1 MNMYRNENPSP
12 PGSDVRTQ
20 KSCAPCYV
28 CPAHLHAD
36 RRTEPYSNT
45 VSVHKRALLS
55 SIDLTVV
62 LKTGTVTGRIQY
74 TLSSFRVKPIYVNQ
88 HTVNQ
93 HTDMAAC
100 LCAWRLPPDLWLPA
114 LPKKTPQGL
123 PVTHRQPRRV
133 LVFFRRKLTAPARC
147 LCCTPQSCGRRRNSL
162 PSRC

>member
-20 KSCAPCYV
+20 KGCAPCYV

-62 LKTGTVTGRIQY
+62 LKTGTVTERIQY
-74 TLSSFRVKPIYVNQ
+74 TLSSFRVKPIYI
-88 HTVNQ
+88 NQ

-100 LCAWRLPPDLWLPA
+100 LCAWRLPPRSLVAGSAQKDPSGSA
-114 LPKKTPQGL
+114 RDSQTAPKGPDIF
-123 PVTHRQPRRV
+123 RQ
-133 LVFFRRKLTAPARC
+133 KLTAPARC
-147 LCCTPQSCGRRRNSL
+147 LCCTPQLCGRRRNSL

>member
-12 PGSDVRTQ
+12 PGSDVSIQ
-20 KSCAPCYV
+20 KGCAPCYV

-74 TLSSFRVKPIYVNQ
+74 TLSSFRVKPIY
-88 HTVNQ
+88 VNQ

>member
-1 MNMYRNENPSP
+1 MKIRPLR
-12 PGSDVRTQ
+12 GH
-20 KSCAPCYV
+20 CAPCYV

-114 LPKKTPQGL
+114 LPL
-123 PVTHRQPRRV
+123 CMAAAPRS
-133 LVFFRRKLTAPARC
+133 LVAGSAQKDPSGSARDSQTAPKGPDILPPEAY
-147 LCCTPQSCGRRRNSL
+147 CTCQMSL
-162 PSRC
+162 LYSSIVRSEEK